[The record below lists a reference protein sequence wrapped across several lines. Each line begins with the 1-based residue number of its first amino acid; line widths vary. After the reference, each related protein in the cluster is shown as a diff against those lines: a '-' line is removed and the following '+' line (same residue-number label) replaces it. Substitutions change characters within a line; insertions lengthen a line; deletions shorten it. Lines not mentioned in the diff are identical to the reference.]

1 MVDSIK
7 KQIQNL
13 YESLAYQKL
22 VDYYKQDNIFSIIH
36 AARLENIHSAF
47 FAWLLDAQKQHGMGD
62 NALRFL
68 LRLYAT
74 KYKGNEFEWGNAFLL
89 GDYVISNLSITTEK
103 SVEKS
108 AKTNKKTKPSRMDIY
123 VEADL
128 VPNQVGDNST
138 LKTRKLMLCIENK
151 IYSSEHDEQTITY
164 HNYLEQ
170 RANDSLNYEDLQN
183 YEDVPLLVELYL
195 SPTSEKRPQAE
206 SFISITY
213 QDFLRSVLEPLLNI
227 SDIVDSARCYIK
239 DYIRALG
246 RPTLI
251 QKDSNSAK
259 NKCSKLYSVLA
270 ISKQEKKTL
279 GEIYKMP
286 IFKMAYIAN
295 QGLDKKVQQKEEWN
309 KISLEEVE
317 NNKVLLDQLWI
328 SNRDLFEAVA
338 IICGDLPIEVENN
351 RDTTK
356 YTIKYDGNIL
366 NLKNKNG
373 SLRRASKSEAS
384 FLIFKAWCAWW
395 KEQHHGENPSYET
408 IDKAFPIEL
417 NGYYNNRKFFNT
429 LFISCTDKGF
439 EDPNGYNKNQKW
451 DFYTDDE
458 HKLHLKEG
466 EFYSLKMW
474 RKSDFDNLREY
485 IDSKLIEFKNKL
497 EIIEHQ

>member
-1 MVDSIK
+1 MVDSTK

-13 YESLAYQKL
+13 YESPAYQKL

-74 KYKGNEFEWGNAFLL
+74 KYQGKESDWGNAFLL
-89 GDYVISNLSITTEK
+89 GDYVISNLSVTTEK

-108 AKTNKKTKPSRMDIY
+108 AKTNKKAKPSRMDIY

-128 VPNQVGDNST
+128 VPNQVGDNSS
-138 LKTRKLMLCIENK
+138 LKARKLMLCIENK
-151 IYSSEHDEQTITY
+151 IYSVEHDEQTITY

-170 RANDSLNYEDLQN
+170 RANDSQN
-183 YEDVPLLVELYL
+183 YEDNQNYEDSPLLVELYL
-195 SPTSEKRPQAE
+195 SPTVEQKSQAE

-213 QDFLRSVLEPLLNI
+213 QDILHSVLEPLLNI
-227 SDIVDSARCYIK
+227 SDIADSARSYIK

-246 RPTLI
+246 RPTLV
-251 QKDSNSAK
+251 QNELNNAK
-259 NKCSKLYSVLA
+259 NKSSKLYSVLA

-309 KISLEEVE
+309 NISLDEVE
-317 NNKVLLDQLWI
+317 NNKALLDQLWI

-356 YTIKYDGNIL
+356 YTIKYAGNIF
-366 NLKNKNG
+366 NLKNMSG
-373 SLRRASKSEAS
+373 SFKKAPKSEAA
-384 FLIFKAWCAWW
+384 FLIFKAWCEWW
-395 KEQHHGENPSYET
+395 KELHHGEKPSYDE
-408 IDKAFPIEL
+408 IDKVFPIEI
-417 NGYYNNRKFFNT
+417 NGYYNKTKYFNH

-439 EDPNGYNKNQKW
+439 EDQYVKHQNFN
-451 DFYTDDE
+451 FYTDDE
-458 HKLHLKEG
+458 HKLHLKDG
-466 EFYSLKMW
+466 EYYSLKMW
-474 RKSDFDNLREY
+474 RKTDFDNLKEY
-485 IDSKLIEFKNKL
+485 IDSNLIDFKNKL
-497 EIIEHQ
+497 EIIEH